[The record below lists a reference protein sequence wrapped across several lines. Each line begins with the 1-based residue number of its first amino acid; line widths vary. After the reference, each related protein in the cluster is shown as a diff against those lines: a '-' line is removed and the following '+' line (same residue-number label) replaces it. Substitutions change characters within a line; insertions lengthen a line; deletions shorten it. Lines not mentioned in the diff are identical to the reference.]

1 MNTGINFRQKD
12 SKRTRRTLHS
22 TPLLS
27 SESAVA
33 SKDWFARVFEHRGKR
48 RDQRGLVEAM
58 ISVDI
63 NE

>member
-1 MNTGINFRQKD
+1 MER
-12 SKRTRRTLHS
+12 
-22 TPLLS
+22 
-27 SESAVA
+27 AAA